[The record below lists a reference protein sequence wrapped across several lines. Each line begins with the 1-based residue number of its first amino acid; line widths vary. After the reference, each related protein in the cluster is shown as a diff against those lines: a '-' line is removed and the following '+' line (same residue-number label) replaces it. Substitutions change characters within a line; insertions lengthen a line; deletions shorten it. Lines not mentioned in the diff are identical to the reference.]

1 MAYHHLQ
8 MNSTGRNSLIIV
20 YLLDHSIYSIHYSR
34 LHLDAFEVKL
44 VYIAKQ
50 VILASDTQ

>member
-1 MAYHHLQ
+1 MSYHHLQ
-8 MNSTGRNSLIIV
+8 INSTGRNSLIIV
-20 YLLDHSIYSIHYSR
+20 YLLDHPVYSIHYSR
-34 LHLDAFEVKL
+34 LHVDAFEVKL

>member
-1 MAYHHLQ
+1 MSYHHLQ
-8 MNSTGRNSLIIV
+8 INSTGRNSLIIV
-20 YLLDHSIYSIHYSR
+20 YLLDRPVYSIHYNR
-34 LHLDAFEVKL
+34 LHVDAFEVKL